1 MLLRRLARPLLAAP
15 FVYDGVSTALRPAEH
30 TDAARQ
36 GADTVTDALGVD
48 KLDDTQVSLLVRAHG
63 TATALAG
70 VLLAVG
76 RAPRTAALALAAL
89 SAPLAVV
96 NQPFTSKGDER
107 KDKTAKFVRN
117 LGAVGAAVIA
127 GIDLEGRPGV
137 SYRISQKRTAAQRSG
152 KHAIESAEKSGKHA
166 VESATKSGK
175 HAVDTARRSAEHAGR
190 SATASVKHARRSA
203 TASAKH
209 AAASAKRSAEHAT
222 RAAKHDVKATAKS
235 ARASAEKAA
244 ATVS

>member
-166 VESATKSGK
+166 V
-175 HAVDTARRSAEHAGR
+175 DTAKRSAEHAGR
-190 SATASVKHARRSA
+190 SATASVKHARKSA

-209 AAASAKRSAEHAT
+209 AAASARKSAEHAT
-222 RAAKHDVKATAKS
+222 RAAKHDVTATARS
-235 ARASAEKAA
+235 ARATAEKAA